1 MEQNTCCF
9 IGHREIRETKELK
22 ERLYKLIESLIVDN
36 GVDTFLFGSKSRFN
50 SVCYETVTGLKEKH
64 PHIKRVYVRAE
75 YPVID
80 EDYKRYLLKR
90 YEKTYYP
97 EKAVGAGRAVYIKRN
112 FDMIDKSLFCVIY
125 FDSKTEY
132 NTRKSGAGAALNYA
146 KKRERKIYNAYLLSS

>member
-1 MEQNTCCF
+1 MEANTCCF
-9 IGHREIRETKELK
+9 IGHREISETKELK

-50 SVCYETVTGLKEKH
+50 GVCYETVTELKEKY
-64 PHIKRVYVRAE
+64 PHIKRIYVRAE

-112 FDMIDKSLFCVIY
+112 FEMIDKSRYCVIY
-125 FDSKTEY
+125 FDADRKY
-132 NTRKSGAGAALNYA
+132 NTRKSGTRAAFEYA
-146 KKRERKIYNAYLLSS
+146 KSRHKAMFNTYF